1 MQAMVRRGMN
11 LRSRI
16 VQRANAKSFGL
27 ILGGAALAI
36 SMPMSVAHDGAG
48 TGNKVNKVT
57 VAKNAINAT
66 ENYLFPTPSPIVRSG
81 GSDSGMTTKPTT
93 GS

>member
-1 MQAMVRRGMN
+1 MQAIVRGGMN

-48 TGNKVNKVT
+48 TGNNET

-66 ENYLFPTPSPIVRSG
+66 
-81 GSDSGMTTKPTT
+81 
-93 GS
+93 